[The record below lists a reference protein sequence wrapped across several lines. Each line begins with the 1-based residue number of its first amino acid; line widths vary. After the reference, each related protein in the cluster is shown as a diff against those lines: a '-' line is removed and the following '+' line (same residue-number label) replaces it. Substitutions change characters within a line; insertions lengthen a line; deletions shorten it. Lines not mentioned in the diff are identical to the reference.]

1 MRENLRRLSPDVP
14 ETGVTMT
21 AVQTHTL
28 DVPGATV
35 TYDVHGD
42 AGGVPLLLFGSPM
55 DARGFAHLAGRFED
69 RTVVTYDPR
78 GTGRSP
84 RTDPS
89 TESTPDDH
97 AADIAAVIEAVGA
110 GPADVFGTSGGA
122 INALALVAARP
133 ELVRTLV
140 AHEPP
145 LATVLPDR
153 DAALAAIA
161 DVGDTYRASGLGP
174 AMAKFI
180 VLTQWA
186 GPFPDDAAAA
196 PGPDPAVFG
205 LPTTDDG
212 SRDDALLA
220 QNLRTSTGYR
230 PRRRRTA
237 HGVHPDRRR
246 RRRGERRADGRPR
259 RPGAGGSARGR
270 GRRVPQPPRRLH
282 GTRVRLPGDPE
293 GFAVALR
300 AALGCATLRTSSPPD
315 RGGNA
320 RWWALIRPSR

>member
-1 MRENLRRLSPDVP
+1 MRDNLRRLSPDVP

-42 AGGVPLLLFGSPM
+42 AGGVPLLLCGSPM

-69 RTVVTYDPR
+69 RTVITYDPR

-145 LATVLPDR
+145 LATVLPDC

-230 PRRRRTA
+230 PQVDALRTA
-237 HGVHPDRRR
+237 STRIVIAAGVESGEQMAARAARALADQLGVGAAVFPSHHGGFMGPEF
-246 RRRGERRADGRPR
+246 GF
-259 RPGAGGSARGR
+259 
-270 GRRVPQPPRRLH
+270 
-282 GTRVRLPGDPE
+282 PGDPD

-300 AALGCATLRTSSPPD
+300 AALG
-315 RGGNA
+315 
-320 RWWALIRPSR
+320 